1 LCAKHTIGESSGY
14 RGSRGIE
21 DDDEVCLRRSLL
33 IGSNASASATDRSFG
48 DSLTNTDGQPV
59 ACYVSALNNELE
71 TTFNNFAVPGS
82 MVGDQTQA
90 VLGIDVAAGD
100 RSTIMLGANDERHY
114 GVDSVKQA
122 TIVTACAT

>member
-1 LCAKHTIGESSGY
+1 MMRFAY
-14 RGSRGIE
+14 
-21 DDDEVCLRRSLL
+21 VAALL

-48 DSLTNTDGQPV
+48 DSMTNTDGQPV